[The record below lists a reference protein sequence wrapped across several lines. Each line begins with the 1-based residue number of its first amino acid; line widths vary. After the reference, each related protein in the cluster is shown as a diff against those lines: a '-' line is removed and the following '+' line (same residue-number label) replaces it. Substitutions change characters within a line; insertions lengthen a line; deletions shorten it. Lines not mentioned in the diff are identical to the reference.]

1 MNPNEIFQKATQI
14 ADPAKRA
21 AYLDDIC
28 KGDQNLRKDVE
39 ELLNAHEQAGVPLGV
54 PAVSEASTLDKSGQI
69 EGPGTRIGRYEVLE
83 LIGEGGMGLVY
94 LAEQKKP
101 VKRRVALKIIKPGM
115 DSKQVIARF
124 EAERQA
130 LALLDHPNIAHVFD
144 AGATKTGRP
153 YFVMEYVKGMS
164 IIKYCDEHKLS
175 IEERLELFKDVC
187 EGAHHAHQ
195 KGIIHRDIK
204 PSNILVS
211 IHGDRVV
218 PKIIDFGIAKAT
230 AQALTDKTFFTYEG
244 ELLGTPEYMSPE
256 QVDLATQDIDT
267 RSDIYS
273 LGAVLY
279 ELLTGTSPFDSETLR
294 EGGIE
299 HIRHVIR
306 DQEPKTPSTRLTSLG
321 QQARKVAQQRRTEV
335 GTLARRL
342 HKELEWIPLKAMRKE
357 RTRRYRSASELADD
371 IGNYLQGAA
380 LIAGP
385 ESTAYRLRK
394 FVRRNRAFVTGVAA
408 VLVVLM
414 GGVIVS
420 TLFAV
425 RAEYARAEAQAV
437 SDFLRNDLLASVDM
451 FAAKDPNVT
460 VRSLLDTAS
469 KKLEGKFTE
478 QPLVEGWIRQT
489 LGETY
494 RTLGLYEPAESHLE
508 RALDIYRARL
518 GAEDP
523 ATLACMTALGWVY
536 FCQSH
541 YEDAESQLDKA
552 LQVKQHLLGQ
562 EHPEVVLLMIL
573 LGRVYNAQGR
583 LDKAEQVFRQA
594 LETAER
600 VLVEGHP
607 DTLLCM
613 SSLARLYRDQSRY
626 DDAEPLYVKMLD
638 ICRRVFGEEHPD
650 TLVSMNNLATL
661 YLDQGRYEEAE
672 PLYLDTLE
680 IRKRV
685 LGEEHPDTLV
695 SMNNLALLYQ
705 QQGRYGEGDPLYN
718 ETLEIRRR
726 VLGPEHPDSLR
737 SMNNLAG
744 LYKDQG
750 RYDEAEPL
758 YVQTLDIRSRLLGD
772 EHPDTLVSM
781 NNLGGLYLAQG
792 RYEKAE
798 PLCGKGLEISR
809 RVLGDEHHSTL
820 ALMNNLG
827 VTYKEQKKYDEAE
840 ELLTGAAKGAR
851 RVLGEAHPSTVR
863 SVTHLIELYEAWG
876 KPEKAEEWRPSLP
889 GKEETK
895 E

>member
-1 MNPNEIFQKATQI
+1 MNPDEIFHKAIHI
-14 ADPAKRA
+14 ADPAKQV
-21 AYLDDIC
+21 AYLDDVC
-28 KGDQNLRKDVE
+28 KGDQRLQADVE
-39 ELLNAHEQAGVPLGV
+39 ELLRAHEQASVSLGV
-54 PAVSEASTLDKSGQI
+54 PAVSEVPTLEKSGQI

-94 LAEQKKP
+94 LAEQKTP
-101 VKRRVALKIIKPGM
+101 VRRRVALKIIKPGM

-164 IIKYCDEHKLS
+164 IIKYCDEHKLG
-175 IEERLELFKDVC
+175 IEERLELFKEVC
-187 EGAHHAHQ
+187 EGVHHAHQ

-211 IHGDRVV
+211 VHGDKVV

-230 AQALTDKTFFTYEG
+230 AQALTDKTFFTCEG
-244 ELLGTPEYMSPE
+244 QLLGTPEYMSPE
-256 QVDLATQDIDT
+256 QVDLATQDIDI

-279 ELLTGTSPFDSETLR
+279 ELLTGISPFDSETLR

-306 DQEPKTPSTRLTSLG
+306 EEEPKTPSTRLTSLG
-321 QQARKVAQQRRTEV
+321 EQATKVARQRRTEV

-357 RTRRYRSASELADD
+357 RARRYRSASELADD
-371 IGNYLQGAA
+371 IGNYLQGAP

-385 ESTAYRLRK
+385 ESTVYWVRK
-394 FVRRNRAFVTGVAA
+394 FVRRNRAFVSGVAA
-408 VLVVLM
+408 VLGVLM
-414 GGVIVS
+414 AGIVAS

-437 SDFLRNDLLASVDM
+437 SDFLRNDLLASVDL
-451 FAAKDPNVT
+451 FAARDPNVT

-469 KKLEGKFTE
+469 EKLEGKFSE

-494 RTLGLYEPAESHLE
+494 RSLGLYEPAESHLE
-508 RALDIYRARL
+508 HALDIYRARL
-518 GAEDP
+518 GAEDH
-523 ATLACMTALGWVY
+523 ATLACMMSLGWVY
-536 FCQSH
+536 FCQSR
-541 YEDAESQLDKA
+541 YEQAESQLSKA

-573 LGRVYNAQGR
+573 LGRVYNAHGS
-583 LDKAEQVFRQA
+583 LDQAEQVFRQA
-594 LETAER
+594 LATAER

-613 SSLARLYRDQSRY
+613 SSLAKLYKDQSRY
-626 DDAEPLYVKMLD
+626 DRAEPLYVKMLD
-638 ICRRVFGEEHPD
+638 ICRRVLGKEHPD

-661 YLDQGRYEEAE
+661 YIDQGRYEEAE
-672 PLYLDTLE
+672 PLCLDTLE
-680 IRKRV
+680 IRQRV

-705 QQGRYGEGDPLYN
+705 QQGRYEEAEPLYN

-744 LYKDQG
+744 LYKDHS
-750 RYDEAEPL
+750 RYEDAESL
-758 YVQTLDIRSRLLGD
+758 YVQTLEIRGRVLGD

-781 NNLGGLYLAQG
+781 NNLGGLYLARG

-798 PLCGKGLEISR
+798 PLCSKGLEISR

-827 VTYKEQKKYDEAE
+827 VIYKEQKKYEEAE
-840 ELLTGAAKGAR
+840 ELLTGAAEGAR
-851 RVLGEAHPSTVR
+851 RVLGEANPSTLR
-863 SVTHLIELYEAWG
+863 SMTHLIELYDAWG
-876 KPEKAEEWRPSLP
+876 KPEEAEEWRAKLP
-889 GKEETK
+889 RKDGTIE
-895 E
+895 